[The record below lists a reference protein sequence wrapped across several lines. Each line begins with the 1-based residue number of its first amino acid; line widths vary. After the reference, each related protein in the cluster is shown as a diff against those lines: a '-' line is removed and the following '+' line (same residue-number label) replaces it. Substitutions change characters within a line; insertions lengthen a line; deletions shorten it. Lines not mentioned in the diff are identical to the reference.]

1 MKRIQNNIFLFLFC
15 SFSVIAQENDFQ
27 TWHSVSL
34 NKKVIKKTSLT
45 LKSALRL
52 RENSSLYSKQFFD
65 LRIKRR
71 FNKKAS
77 YAFGFRYINRW
88 DKELILSNQNRI
100 YTDLNYKNKIT
111 KRYSFSLRNRL
122 QYQGD
127 SNEYKM
133 TLRQKFSLEYN
144 IKKTKLTPYIGSEY
158 FLTINDGVNKLRST
172 ISLSY
177 PVSKTI
183 DVDLAFRMQ
192 NEYYVNNPET
202 LFIFES
208 KLSYKL

>member
-1 MKRIQNNIFLFLFC
+1 MQ
-15 SFSVIAQENDFQ
+15 
-27 TWHSVSL
+27 H
-34 NKKVIKKTSLT
+34 
-45 LKSALRL
+45 
-52 RENSSLYSKQFFD
+52 
-65 LRIKRR
+65 
-71 FNKKAS
+71 
-77 YAFGFRYINRW
+77 
-88 DKELILSNQNRI
+88 
-100 YTDLNYKNKIT
+100 
-111 KRYSFSLRNRL
+111 
-122 QYQGD
+122 QGD